1 MISFWRKIQRQF
13 FSYQKS
19 DRNAIII
26 LAAILLF
33 IIVLNRLLPFV
44 ISPRADDFSEIDA
57 LVKQWEKE
65 KELPTQNELAL
76 SLFSFDPNEVSKQTL
91 DSLNLPA
98 FVKRNILSYRDAG
111 GRFESLADFRKI
123 YGMNDSIFSAVQN
136 YVVLRRPK
144 SNNVVLVKEP
154 AVRKA
159 VQEFKGIIN
168 PNDDSYDRL
177 IEFGFNEYQASNLIN
192 YRHAGGI
199 FNRPEDVLKIYGV
212 DSALFSK
219 IKDRINIEKSD
230 RVFEEKRPEISIVDL
245 NTADTA
251 TLMSLPGIGAV
262 YASRIVKYRDLLG
275 GFYSPQQLLEVYNFP
290 EETLDGIIEYLQ
302 ADTFQIKKLRI
313 NFSDYSELLR
323 HPYLNKQQVEAL
335 LNQRQTNGAFKSL
348 EEIVVLQVFDRE
360 AFLNIK
366 PYLTCN

>member
-26 LAAILLF
+26 LAGILLF
-33 IIVLNRLLPFV
+33 IIILNRLLPIV
-44 ISPRADDFSEIDA
+44 ISPQADDFSEIDA
-57 LVKQWEKE
+57 LVKQWEEE
-65 KELPTQNELAL
+65 KELAKQNELAL
-76 SLFSFDPNEVSKQTL
+76 SLFSFDPNKVSEQTL

-98 FVKRNILSYRDAG
+98 FVKRNIFSYRKAG

-123 YGMNDSIFSAVQN
+123 YGMNDSIFSAVKD
-136 YVVLRRPK
+136 YVVIKRPK

-154 AVRKA
+154 AAKKA
-159 VQEFKGIIN
+159 VPEFKGLFN
-168 PNDDSYDRL
+168 PNSDSYDRL

-192 YRHAGGI
+192 YRNAGGVFI
-199 FNRPEDVLKIYGV
+199 QPEDVLKIYGV
-212 DSALFSK
+212 DSILFSK
-219 IKDRINIEKSD
+219 IEDRIKIDKSD
-230 RVFEEKRPEISIVDL
+230 RALEKKTAEVSIVEL

-251 TLMSLPGIGAV
+251 ALILLPGIGSV

-290 EETLDGIIEYLQ
+290 EETLKGIIEYLRI
-302 ADTFQIKKLRI
+302 DTLQLKKLRV
-313 NFSDYSELLR
+313 NFLDYSELLR

-335 LNQRQTNGAFKSL
+335 LKQRQTNGAFKNL
-348 EEIVVLQVFDRE
+348 EDIAVLQVFEGE
-360 AFLNIK
+360 AFLNVK